1 MVRSRWAVK
10 QERVFRAARAKC
22 SSAVTLGVERG
33 AASAY
38 RWLAGWLAVGA
49 SRGRPGRDWGT
60 AVGLVAVAGR
70 HVSSPPS
77 SRSSPDFPRLALLSF
92 LSFVFFSF

>member
-77 SRSSPDFPRLALLSF
+77 SRSSPGFPRLALLSF
-92 LSFVFFSF
+92 LSFFFFSF